1 MCPARSFPLRL
12 AAAVLGIST
21 VFAGSGGGIFSLSSH
36 PGRECL
42 EPPFRSG
49 HCGAPEVAW

>member
-12 AAAVLGIST
+12 AAAVLDIST
-21 VFAGSGGGIFSLSSH
+21 VFAVSGSGIFSLSSH